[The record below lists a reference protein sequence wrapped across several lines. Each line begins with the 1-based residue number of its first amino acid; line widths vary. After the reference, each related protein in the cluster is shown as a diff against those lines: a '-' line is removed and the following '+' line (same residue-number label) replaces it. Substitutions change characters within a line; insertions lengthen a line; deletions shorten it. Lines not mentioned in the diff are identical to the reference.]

1 MFTQQGH
8 LKRKLGDVGADLVLV
23 GLDNGV
29 GEVKGSFNRPGHE
42 EIDQNVVEFPLTQ
55 KIAHLI

>member
-23 GLDNGV
+23 GL